1 MVEPFLPVEQYVP
14 HRSPMLLI
22 DRLLADDGERVE
34 VEATVPADGL
44 FVRDGVM
51 PSWVG
56 VELMAQTIGVF
67 AGRRSRERHEAVRLG
82 FLLGTRRYTAKVDG
96 SFGWGPGSRLT
107 PARRMVSAQGLSV
120 FDCCI
125 LQGGQVVAE
134 ALMNV
139 FQPHDVDGYL
149 QGGDRCLRRCW

>member
-1 MVEPFLPVEQYVP
+1 MVEPFLSVEQYLP
-14 HRSPMLLI
+14 HRSPMLLV
-22 DRLLADDGERVE
+22 DRLLADDGDRVE

-56 VELMAQTIGVF
+56 LELMAQTIGVF

-96 SFGWGPGSRLT
+96 FRVGARLEIH
-107 PARRMVSAQGLSV
+107 ARMEILSAQGLSV

-125 LQGGQVVAE
+125 LEGGQVVAE
-134 ALMNV
+134 ALLNV
-139 FQPHDVDGYL
+139 FQPQDVDGYL
-149 QGGDRCLRRCW
+149 KEEIGV